1 MESPWIV
8 VTAILAVTAVYVLL
22 PIVSDTFRRYR
33 VRKILPCPETGEEA
47 EVGIDAPRAAL
58 TSAFGPPVLRVENC
72 SLWPEKR
79 DCRQGCLGLEG
90 GPVPLRDEGS

>member
-58 TSAFGPPVLRVENC
+58 TSTFGPPLLQVRTC
-72 SLWPEKR
+72 SLWPERR
-79 DCRQGCLGLEG
+79 DCRQGCLAFE
-90 GPVPLRDEGS
+90 GPVPPPR